1 MGISTIPINGSN
13 PGNCPIVLTNKT
25 GSALATDGVTVFWTD
40 NVDSTIKSVPVGGG
54 SVTTVGGTLGTAIG
68 LAVDDKY
75 LYWQN
80 KQGLDILKLE
90 KNP

>member
-1 MGISTIPINGSN
+1 M
-13 PGNCPIVLTNKT
+13 LTNKT